1 MTRTKMILSVLLLVS
16 MSLACAKTV
25 HWMRYG
31 DDDGDGGSKAAR
43 QNMVVQINNMTLS
56 PRVVRVTAKGN
67 SIAWD
72 NWSEYLAVVSFPLS
86 ILDAFTCKEMR
97 PDFARTA
104 DRIES
109 FAAIGDNEDLVT
121 PCPLKPGTYDYD
133 VYLANSLA
141 NRDNPQLTLK
151 GQIVVTP

>member
-1 MTRTKMILSVLLLVS
+1 MTRTKMILSVLLLAS

-31 DDDGDGGSKAAR
+31 DDDGKGGSKAAR
-43 QNMVVQINNMTLS
+43 QNMVVQINNMSLAPHT
-56 PRVVRVTAKGN
+56 VRVTEKGN

-72 NWSEYLAVVSFPLS
+72 NWSSYIAVVSFPLS
-86 ILDAFTCKEMR
+86 IKDGFTCSELR

-104 DRIES
+104 ERIES
-109 FAAIGDNEDLVT
+109 VVAIGDNEDLVT
-121 PCPLKPGTYDYD
+121 PCPLKLGTYDYE
-133 VYLANSLA
+133 VYLSNSLA

-151 GQIVVTP
+151 GQIEVVP